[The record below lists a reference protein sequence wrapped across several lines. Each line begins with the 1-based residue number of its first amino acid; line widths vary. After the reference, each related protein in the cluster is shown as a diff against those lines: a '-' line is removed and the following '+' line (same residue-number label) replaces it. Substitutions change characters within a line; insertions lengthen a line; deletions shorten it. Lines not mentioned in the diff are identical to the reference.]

1 MPRGGGA
8 SPQGL
13 GNMAERGEEMS
24 KALVRASALL
34 AASSLALAANIAH
47 AQDATSAEKQRE
59 ENIIVTGTRGSLEN
73 AERQKRDSDVL
84 IDGISADDIGA
95 LPDESI
101 ADSLVRIPGLT
112 ANDDE
117 NGFSEVSVR
126 GLGPDLA
133 NTTYNGRILPS
144 TRLDSRR
151 LDLGDL
157 PTEGV
162 ARAYVQKTS
171 DAGTIEGG
179 LGGTIGLES
188 VHPLETR
195 RRGFTLVARGMTDDV
210 AQALKGVYGFKP
222 WGYRTEASYVGKIA
236 DNFGIAASYAHVR
249 QTNAAPSTQLVN
261 PRTRTLTPDADGD
274 GLFDIVAGNA
284 GINMGAGT
292 QVRDSVIATA
302 QWRPVSSLT
311 ATLDGYYISNGGQSS
326 PINFIATNNNT
337 VPNQPT
343 TYVAVDSLVRR
354 YVGYTTLYQ
363 ETVNISDQKSQ
374 QIQGGFNLKWDN
386 GGPLQAAFDISW
398 ARAKVSGHNASAIIK
413 TLPNNPKRT
422 AAGQIRPFGYDT
434 TDPHNIVLDF
444 GTQAANDYMLTEI
457 DENNPYLTDTAKA
470 ARLDFKYDRRLG
482 FIGSMEFGLRADRRV
497 KDNTPDGN
505 AYTFGGLTTNPALD
519 ASYLIGKP
527 YPLKD
532 AAKWLGGAT
541 VWTLPIFDL
550 DKLRAFETSPVAVYN
565 NQRVNDV
572 RGDSAVSEDTF
583 AAYYQANIDAG
594 PLKGNIGLRWF
605 KTNATI
611 DGFALANAT
620 ATAVAQ
626 EVKHSYDYW
635 LPSLNLR
642 YALGDGL
649 FLRLGLSK
657 TVSRPIFSAVRIGS
671 AIDYTTIV
679 AGSTVT
685 RGNPDLK
692 PYTSKNAD
700 LSLEWYPGKAMS
712 FAVQGFYKQ
721 VNNFITDDLIDG
733 ELETPSGTSIPVV
746 FNTSVNDP
754 TVRHFYGFEIIARRD
769 FDFLPGVL
777 SNLGVR
783 FDYSHN
789 WTDAT
794 QGYQTVDTAT
804 TGTQI
809 FLTPNN
815 FTKETVNGQLYYS
828 TRGFDL
834 RFAYRY
840 YSPYMRE
847 NSNGYQ
853 SRPGGTLDMTTSI
866 LLGRG
871 FRLIGSVRNLTKT
884 HIYST
889 QIDARYPDAYGIPR
903 NVLYSGRQLTVGVR
917 AQF

>member
-1 MPRGGGA
+1 
-8 SPQGL
+8 
-13 GNMAERGEEMS
+13 MS
-24 KALVRASALL
+24 KAFIRASALL

-47 AQDATSAEKQRE
+47 AQDASGDQSADKQRE
-59 ENIIVTGTRGSLEN
+59 ESIIVTGTRGSLEN

-195 RRGFTLVARGMTDDV
+195 RRGLSLVARLTTDDV
-210 AQALKGVYGFKP
+210 AQALDGVYGFQP
-222 WGYRTEASYVGKIA
+222 WGYRTEASYIGKIA
-236 DNFGIAASYAHVR
+236 DNFGIAASYAHVK

-261 PRTRTLTPDADGD
+261 PRTRTGLDADHD
-274 GLFDIVAGNA
+274 GQLDIIAGNA

-311 ATLDGYYISNGGQSS
+311 ATLDGYYITNGGQSS
-326 PINFIATNNNT
+326 PINFIAFSNDT
-337 VPNQPT
+337 VAAVPT
-343 TYVAVDSLVRR
+343 VVSQDSLVRK
-354 YVGYTTLYQ
+354 YTGNTSLYQ
-363 ETVNISDQKSQ
+363 ETVNISEQKSQ

-386 GGPLQAAFDISW
+386 GGPFKAAFDISW
-398 ARAKVSGHNASAIIK
+398 ARAKVSGHNASAVIK
-413 TLPNNPKRT
+413 TRPTNYPKPT
-422 AAGQIRPFGYDT
+422 AATQVRPFSYDT
-434 TDPHNIVLDF
+434 TDPHNITFDF
-444 GTQAANDYMLTEI
+444 GTQLPTDYMLTEI

-470 ARLDFKYDRRLG
+470 ARLDFKYDRPLA

-505 AYTFGGLTTNPALD
+505 AYTFGGLATNPALD
-519 ASYLIGKP
+519 AGYLISRP
-527 YPLKD
+527 FPLQN
-532 AAKWLGGAT
+532 AAQWLGGPSAGT
-541 VWTLPIFDL
+541 VPIFDL
-550 DKLRAFETSPVAVYN
+550 DKLRAFETSAVASYN

-572 RGDSAVSEDTF
+572 RGDSTVTEDTY

-594 PLKGNIGLRWF
+594 PLKGNIGVRWF
-605 KTNATI
+605 RTDVAV
-611 DGFALANAT
+611 DGFALVNAT
-620 ATAVAQ
+620 ATAVPEQ
-626 EVKHSYDYW
+626 VKHSYDFL

-642 YALGDGL
+642 YSLSRDL

-671 AIDYTTIV
+671 AIDFTKIV

-692 PYTSKNAD
+692 PYTSKNVD
-700 LSLEWYPGKAMS
+700 LSVEWYPNKAMS

-721 VNNFITDDLIDG
+721 VDNFITDGSVAG
-733 ELETPSGTSIPVV
+733 ELEMPDGSMVPVT
-746 FNTSVNDP
+746 FTTSVNDP
-754 TVRHFYGFEIIARRD
+754 TVRHFYGVEVIARRD
-769 FDFLPGVL
+769 FDFLPGIL

-794 QGYQTVDTAT
+794 QDYQTVN
-804 TGTQI
+804 GGRI

-815 FTKETVNGQLYYS
+815 FTKETINGQLYYS
-828 TRGFDL
+828 SRGFDL

-853 SRPGGTLDMTTSI
+853 SRPGGTLDVTTSI
-866 LLGRG
+866 LLARG
-871 FRLIGSVRNLTKT
+871 FRLIGSVRNLTKSN
-884 HIYST
+884 IYST
-889 QIDARYPDAYGIPR
+889 QVDSRFPDAYGIPR

>member
-1 MPRGGGA
+1 
-8 SPQGL
+8 
-13 GNMAERGEEMS
+13 MS
-24 KALVRASALL
+24 KAFVRASALL
-34 AASSLALAANIAH
+34 AVSSIALVANAAH
-47 AQDATSAEKQRE
+47 AQEAPAAEKQRE
-59 ENIIVTGTRGSLEN
+59 QDIIVTGTRGSLEN
-73 AERQKRDSDVL
+73 AEKFKHDNDVL
-84 IDGISADDIGA
+84 VDGISADDIGA

-101 ADSLVRIPGLT
+101 ADSLVRIPGLS

-162 ARAYVQKTS
+162 SRAYVQKTS

-195 RRGFTLVARGMTDDV
+195 RRGLSLVARLTTDDV
-210 AQALKGVYGFKP
+210 AQALDGVYGFQP
-222 WGYRTEASYVGKIA
+222 WGYRTEASYVGKFA
-236 DNFGIAASYAHVR
+236 DNFGVAMSYAHVK

-261 PRTRTLTPDADGD
+261 PRTRAGLDKDGD
-274 GLFDIVAGNA
+274 GQLDIVAGNA

-292 QVRDSVIATA
+292 QVRDSLIATA
-302 QWRPVSSLT
+302 QWRPISSLT
-311 ATLDGYYISNGGQSS
+311 ATLDGYYIANGGQSS
-326 PINFIATNNNT
+326 PINFIAMNNDT
-337 VPNQPT
+337 VTTAPT
-343 TYVAVDSLVRR
+343 TIVSENSLVRK

-363 ETVNISDQKSQ
+363 QTVNISKQKSQ

-386 GGPLQAAFDISW
+386 GGPLQAAFDVSW
-398 ARAKVSGHNASAIIK
+398 ARAKVSGHNASAIIR
-413 TLPNNPKRT
+413 TRPTNYPKPT
-422 AAGQIRPFGYDT
+422 AATQIRPFGYDT

-444 GTQAANDYMLTEI
+444 GTQLPSDYMLTEI

-470 ARLDFKYDRRLG
+470 ARLDFKYDRPLA
-482 FIGSMEFGLRADRRV
+482 FIGSMEFGLRADNRV

-505 AYTFGGLTTNPALD
+505 AYTFGGLATNPGLD
-519 ASYLIGKP
+519 ATYLISRP
-527 YPLKD
+527 FPLQN
-532 AAKWLGGAT
+532 ASQWLGGASAG
-541 VWTLPIFDL
+541 TLPIFDL
-550 DKLRAFETSPVAVYN
+550 EKLRAFENSAVAIYN
-565 NQRVNDV
+565 SQRVNDV
-572 RGDSAVSEDTF
+572 RGDSTVTEDTF

-620 ATAVAQ
+620 APAVAQ
-626 EVKHSYDYW
+626 EVKHSYDFW

-642 YALGDGL
+642 YALGRQL

-679 AGSTVT
+679 PGATVT

-700 LSLEWYPGKAMS
+700 LSLEWYPNKAMS

-721 VNNFITDDLIDG
+721 VNNFITNSLVDG
-733 ELETPSGTSIPVV
+733 DLETPSGTTIPVL

-754 TVRHFYGFEIIARRD
+754 TVRHFYGVELIARRD
-769 FDFLPGVL
+769 FDFLPGLL

-794 QGYQTVDTAT
+794 QDYQTVN
-804 TGTQI
+804 GGRI

-815 FTKETVNGQLYYS
+815 FTRETVNGQLYYS
-828 TRGFDL
+828 SRAFDL

-853 SRPGGTLDMTTSI
+853 SRPGGTLDVTTSI
-866 LLGRG
+866 LLARG
-871 FRLIGSVRNLTKT
+871 FRLIGSVRNLTKSQ
-884 HIYST
+884 IYST
-889 QIDARYPDAYGIPR
+889 QVDARYPDAYGIPR

>member
-1 MPRGGGA
+1 
-8 SPQGL
+8 
-13 GNMAERGEEMS
+13 MS
-24 KALVRASALL
+24 KAFIRASALL
-34 AASSLALAANIAH
+34 AVSSLALVANSAH
-47 AQDATSAEKQRE
+47 AQDGATDGKSGASTQRE
-59 ENIIVTGTRGSLEN
+59 EDIIVTGTRGSLEN
-73 AERQKRDSDVL
+73 AEKFKRDNDVL
-84 IDGISADDIGA
+84 VDGISADDIGA

-195 RRGFTLVARGMTDDV
+195 RRGFTLVGRLTTDDV
-210 AQALKGVYGFKP
+210 AQALEGVYGFQP
-222 WGYRTEASYVGKIA
+222 WGYRTEAGYVGKLA
-236 DNFGIAASYAHVR
+236 DNFGVAVSYAHVK

-261 PRTRTLTPDADGD
+261 PRTRTGLDADGD
-274 GLFDIVAGNA
+274 HVDDIVAGNA

-292 QVRDSVIATA
+292 QVRDSVIATV
-302 QWRPVSSLT
+302 QWRPISSLT

-326 PINFIATNNNT
+326 PINFIGMNNDTVATA
-337 VPNQPT
+337 PT
-343 TYVAVDSLVRR
+343 SVTSQNSLVRK

-363 ETVNISDQKSQ
+363 ETVNISEQKSQ

-413 TLPNNPKRT
+413 TLSNTPKRT
-422 AAGQIRPFGYDT
+422 PAGQIRPFGYDT
-434 TDPHNIVLDF
+434 TDPHNVVLDF
-444 GTQAANDYMLTEI
+444 GTQLPTDYMLTEI

-470 ARLDFKYDRRLG
+470 GRLDFKYDRPIA
-482 FIGSMEFGLRADRRV
+482 FIGSMEFGVRADRRV

-505 AYTFGGLTTNPALD
+505 AYTFGGALTNPALD
-519 ASYLIGKP
+519 ASYLVSKP
-527 YPLKD
+527 YALSN
-532 AAKWLGGAT
+532 ASQWLGGPSAG
-541 VWTLPIFDL
+541 TLPIFDL
-550 DKLRAFETSPVAVYN
+550 EKLRAFETSSAAVYN
-565 NQRVNDV
+565 NQRLNDV
-572 RGDSAVSEDTF
+572 RNDSTVTEDTF

-620 ATAVAQ
+620 AVAVAQ
-626 EVKHSYDYW
+626 EVKHSYDFW

-642 YALGDGL
+642 YALTHDL
-649 FLRLGLSK
+649 FLRASLSK

-671 AIDYTTIV
+671 GIDFTTV
-679 AGSTVT
+679 TAGSIVT

-700 LSLEWYPGKAMS
+700 LSLEWYPSKAMS

-721 VNNFITDDLIDG
+721 VDNFITNGLVDG
-733 ELETPSGTSIPVV
+733 ELETPGGSTIPVT
-746 FNTSVNDP
+746 FSTNVNDP
-754 TVRHFYGFEIIARRD
+754 TVRHFYGVEVIARRD
-769 FDFLPGVL
+769 FDFLPGML

-783 FDYSHN
+783 FDYAHN

-794 QGYQTVDTAT
+794 QGYQTVN
-804 TGTQI
+804 GGKI

-815 FTKETVNGQLYYS
+815 FTKETVNGQLYYT

-853 SRPGGTLDMTTSI
+853 SRPGGTLDVTTSI
-866 LLGRG
+866 TLVRG

-889 QIDARYPDAYGIPR
+889 QVDARYPDAYGIPR